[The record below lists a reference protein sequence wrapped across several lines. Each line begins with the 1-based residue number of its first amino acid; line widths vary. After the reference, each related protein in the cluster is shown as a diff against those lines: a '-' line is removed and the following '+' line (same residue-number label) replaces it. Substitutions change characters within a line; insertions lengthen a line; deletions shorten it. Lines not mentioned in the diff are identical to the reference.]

1 MELPLTGVTVVSC
14 EQAVAAPLAS
24 RQLADLGARVIK
36 IERPGGGDFARRYDR
51 TVRGLSSHFVWLN
64 RSKESVALDLKDA
77 DGRAALLKLIDRAD
91 VFLQNYAPGAAERL
105 GLGADQLRGT
115 HPSLIH
121 CSVSGYGD
129 SGPLRDAKAYDLL
142 VQAESGLV
150 SITGTEDSPAKSGI
164 PVADIAAGMY
174 AFSAILAALY
184 HRAMTGDGATLHV
197 NLFDS
202 LMEWMGY
209 PLYYTRYGGERPPR
223 AGTSH
228 AAIAPYGTYRAG
240 DGTAVVL
247 SVQNER
253 EWLQFCEVVLGQPE
267 LAIAPRFATGADRV
281 AHRAELDD
289 RIDAALARLDGS
301 ELLRRL
307 AAAGIANARQRDL
320 VDVIEHPQLVSR
332 DRWGTVETPAGPIQ
346 ALRPPIGWA
355 GVSPRMDPV
364 PDAGQHTHAILDE
377 LEHPPLDALDVV
389 GNVSNTR
396 DHSRRTGSDAG

>member
-1 MELPLTGVTVVSC
+1 MIGLMSLPLDGVTVVSC

-51 TVRGLSSHFVWLN
+51 TVHGLSSHFVWLN
-64 RSKESVALDLKDA
+64 RSKESVTLDLKNPA
-77 DGRAALLKLIDRAD
+77 DHATLLELVDRAD
-91 VFLQNYAPGAAERL
+91 VFLQNYAPGAADRL
-105 GLGADQLRGT
+105 GLGAETLRDRQ
-115 HPSLIH
+115 PALIH
-121 CSVSGYGD
+121 CSISGYGT

-142 VQAESGLV
+142 VQAETGLV
-150 SITGTEDSPAKSGI
+150 SITGTEESPAKSGI

-174 AFSAILAALY
+174 GFSAVLAALY
-184 HRAMTGDGATLHV
+184 HRATTGEGATLHV

-209 PLYYTRYGGERPPR
+209 PLYYTRYGGAQPRR

-253 EWLQFCEVVLGQPE
+253 EWIAFCEIVLE
-267 LAIAPRFATGADRV
+267 RLDLASAAQFASQADRV
-281 AHRAELDD
+281 THRAELDAQ
-289 RIDAALARLDGS
+289 IDASLTRLDGP

-320 VDVIEHPQLVSR
+320 VDVIDPPQLVER
-332 DRWGTVETPAGPIQ
+332 DRWVPVDTPAGPVQ
-346 ALRPPIGWA
+346 ALRPPIEWA
-355 GVSPRMDPV
+355 GLDARMDSV
-364 PDAGQHTHAILDE
+364 PAAGQHTAAVKDE
-377 LEHPPLDALDVV
+377 LAAP
-389 GNVSNTR
+389 
-396 DHSRRTGSDAG
+396 DH